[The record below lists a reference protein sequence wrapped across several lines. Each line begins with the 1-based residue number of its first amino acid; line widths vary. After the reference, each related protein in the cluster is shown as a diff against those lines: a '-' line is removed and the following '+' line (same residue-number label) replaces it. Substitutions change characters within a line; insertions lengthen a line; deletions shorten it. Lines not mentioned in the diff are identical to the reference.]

1 MPRTVRYDAD
11 KSGTMDLGEV
21 NAVIAKLQSMG
32 FSPEPMSAADM
43 ADGELDF
50 EEFSAWFLKQEGLPD
65 EFGPPKAGSSL
76 NPAAGKEKG
85 DGIFGKTIGKAL
97 KPFTAAT
104 KKAVAGPMNLMEAS
118 AKMLKNKD
126 DSSLD
131 PDSEAFDPVRS
142 LPCFHRSHRIKDST
156 FHCTSASTKLCE
168 TEPSIACAG
177 LSGGAHAR
185 AHGGPERADL
195 RRVRPCLFLTFR
207 CLFLTFRCPSLTIHC
222 LSLIFPLPVLNFS
235 TNFSLPIGMSS

>member
-222 LSLIFPLPVLNFS
+222 LFTAFL
-235 TNFSLPIGMSS
+235 